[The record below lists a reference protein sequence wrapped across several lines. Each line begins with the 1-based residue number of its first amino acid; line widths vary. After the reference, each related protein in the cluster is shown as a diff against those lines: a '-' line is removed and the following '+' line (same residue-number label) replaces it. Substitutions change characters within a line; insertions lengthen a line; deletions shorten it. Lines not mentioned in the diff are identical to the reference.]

1 MVNFKFL
8 FIILIII
15 NILID
20 FFLKSLI
27 FIKQIITN
35 KSFKNK
41 YINLFIKKFLFLI
54 NKKK

>member
-41 YINLFIKKFLFLI
+41 YINLFIKKIFI
-54 NKKK
+54 SYK